1 MDISKAF
8 DCIPHDFLIAKLNA
22 HRFNK
27 KALTYLYSYLKRKK
41 QSVKINHNEKD
52 PKDLF
57 LNQVFS
63 LKKLILRILQMA
75 IQYMCVERI

>member
-22 HRFNK
+22 HRFHK
-27 KALTYLYSYLKRKK
+27 KALTYFYSYLKRKK

-57 LNQVFS
+57 
-63 LKKLILRILQMA
+63 
-75 IQYMCVERI
+75 

>member
-8 DCIPHDFLIAKLNA
+8 DCILHDFLIAKLNA
-22 HRFNK
+22 HRFHK
-27 KALTYLYSYLKRKK
+27 KALTYFYSYLKRKK

-57 LNQVFS
+57 
-63 LKKLILRILQMA
+63 
-75 IQYMCVERI
+75 